1 MWESD
6 KDVLRAYKECFTNLL
21 TEMREG
27 GDVDLGEAC
36 VAETT
41 ALQNA
46 TNKASAWYKD
56 KHPMAVNER
65 RQGLYVARQPFF
77 QNF

>member
-6 KDVLRAYKECFTNLL
+6 KEVLRAYKECFTNLL

-27 GDVDLGEAC
+27 GEVDLSEAC

-46 TNKASAWYKD
+46 TNKAVGWYKD
-56 KHPMAVNER
+56 KHPMIVNER
-65 RQGLYVARQPFF
+65 RQGLYEARQPFF